1 MAKEL
6 KRITTC
12 LLYARR
18 KPFLFIRKFCW
29 RRLVWEERN
38 CNRYKKYLKSK
49 ILVCFNGKSIHNKK
63 PKLKQRIYKDGH
75 ELYIV
80 AIYSVYIEKL
90 FRDLLGNPL
99 KNKSKNFIVPTF
111 KNKNVLRTF
120 IRGLFEAEAYSYLW
134 YNQLRVSFEIFN
146 KDASGIIFNNL
157 IEDGIVC
164 SLSHIRKGGCRIDI
178 TGSKNTSKFYELY
191 HVTFH
196 RE

>member
-1 MAKEL
+1 MLEENLSYLLGNFAGDGWFE
-6 KRITTC
+6 KRGIAIGT
-12 LLYARR
+12 
-18 KPFLFIRKFCW
+18 
-29 RRLVWEERN
+29 
-38 CNRYKKYLKSK
+38 
-49 ILVCFNGKSIHNKK
+49 KSISRAKSLFVLMERVFNKK

-111 KNKNVLRTF
+111 KNKNVLRAF
-120 IRGLFEAEAYSYLW
+120 IRGLFEAEAYPYLW
-134 YNQLRVSFEIFN
+134 YNQPRVSFEIFN
-146 KDASGIIFNNL
+146 KNANGIIFNNL